1 MRAGVTGLR
10 ETGLGVWWF
19 GCWRQLS
26 RQYTLPFSSLCLESI
41 LQSVEAECGVLRVQ
55 RVARDLMCIR
65 LPEGSNHHWWVEA
78 YLCMS
83 RRVLCVVFGPCI
95 RAGRPINMGR
105 MCYVFEGPCWCRATN
120 LIGGHVGPCWSR
132 RDDPPGR
139 VGCLRGSGPCG
150 FTNPLFP
157 LSMVS
162 EGSDCVGIRASYM

>member
-26 RQYTLPFSSLCLESI
+26 RQYTLPFSSLMFGIDTPICRSRKRRVEGATCCERSNVHQATWRK
-41 LQSVEAECGVLRVQ
+41 QSSLVGGG
-55 RVARDLMCIR
+55 I
-65 LPEGSNHHWWVEA
+65 PS
-78 YLCMS
+78 CMS

-95 RAGRPINMGR
+95 RAGRDYQHGS
-105 MCYVFEGPCWCRATN
+105 YVLCVWRPLLMLRATN

-139 VGCLRGSGPCG
+139 VGCLRGSV
-150 FTNPLFP
+150 PLRFYQSP
-157 LSMVS
+157 LSIID
-162 EGSDCVGIRASYM
+162 GFGG